1 MIPTWELL
9 VTSRLTGGRETGP
22 QLETLP
28 EELLAALSKFLFIG
42 KDCTE
47 QGNVNKENMEQ
58 LGNIVKCLTIICL
71 NTHNI
76 PLVASMDFVTHITQ
90 LNNILLQQ
98 LMEMESTFFSNKV
111 HSAVSNNNL
120 RTSIIAFIVESC
132 HFLETLYDP
141 LLRWRAYLCGK
152 ETPGLQVEQSPVS
165 VHPETIPFLYESFET
180 ALVDCFPEL
189 AHQMLTIFGAIISG
203 ARHNA
208 IKVISPATSK
218 MLLKTVRDSET
229 SQEIH
234 IIAIYCSARS
244 IQILHETPLEERQL
258 DIVMLLDQYQ
268 QILLSL
274 TSKKEACLATLIEG
288 IALLSRTLEV
298 KNSAELKELFARQG
312 LIGNLMRT
320 MEESRLPP
328 DQKRTIIPVVISRI
342 SVLLRGC
349 SFAQNQMEKDDG
361 YRYFTNSYKLN

>member
-1 MIPTWELL
+1 MPQVIPTWELL

-22 QLETLP
+22 ELETLP

-47 QGNVNKENMEQ
+47 QGDVNKENMEQ
-58 LGNIVKCLTIICL
+58 LGNIVKCLTIVCL

-76 PLVASMDFVTHITQ
+76 PLVASMDFVAHITQ

-120 RTSIIAFIVESC
+120 RSSIIAFIVESC

-152 ETPGLQVEQSPVS
+152 ENPSLQVEQSPVS

-208 IKVISPATSK
+208 VKVISPATSK

-258 DIVMLLDQYQ
+258 DIVLLLDQYQ

-298 KNSAELKELFARQG
+298 KNSAALQELFARQG

-349 SFAQNQMEKDDG
+349 SFAQSQMEKDDG
-361 YRYFTNSYKLN
+361 YR